1 MRFKVYLNAEDNY
14 FPANFDDILASAI
27 YGLLNSISKEYFDNF
42 KFYNFSYFNLE
53 NSYSCDDGS
62 YYARDGNVS
71 FIVSS
76 VNDDFLRLFIS
87 KLILEGVCCE
97 NNHLNVSG
105 IKLLDTPDFTKNNVF
120 ITASPIQ
127 VNIFKCNND
136 LLKYLTDLLLS
147 NYDKVYGKYSNPSL
161 NIYVGDLF
169 EKYNSLNEDSC
180 NYYYMQVILEGDIE
194 LIRFAWDIGL
204 GESNF
209 KGFGMLGLD
218 K

>member
-1 MRFKVYLNAEDNY
+1 MRFKVCLNAENNY

-27 YGLLNSISKEYFDNF
+27 YELLNSISKEYFDNF
-42 KFYNFSYFNLE
+42 KFYNFSYFTLE

-76 VNDDFLRLFIS
+76 VNDDFVRLFIS
-87 KLILEGVCCE
+87 KLILKGVYCG

-194 LIRFAWDIGL
+194 LIKFAWDTGL

-209 KGFGMLGLD
+209 KGFGMLVLD

>member
-1 MRFKVYLNAEDNY
+1 MRFKVCLNAENNY

-27 YGLLNSISKEYFDNF
+27 YELLNSISKEYFDNF
-42 KFYNFSYFNLE
+42 KFYNFSYFTLE

-76 VNDDFLRLFIS
+76 VNDDFVRLFIS
-87 KLILEGVCCE
+87 KLILKGVYCG

-147 NYDKVYGKYSNPSL
+147 NYDKVYGKYSNPS
-161 NIYVGDLF
+161 
-169 EKYNSLNEDSC
+169 S
-180 NYYYMQVILEGDIE
+180 
-194 LIRFAWDIGL
+194 
-204 GESNF
+204 
-209 KGFGMLGLD
+209 
-218 K
+218 

>member
-1 MRFKVYLNAEDNY
+1 MRFKVCLNAENNY

-27 YGLLNSISKEYFDNF
+27 YELLNSISKEYFDNF
-42 KFYNFSYFNLE
+42 KFYNFSYFTLE

-76 VNDDFLRLFIS
+76 VNDDFVRLFIS
-87 KLILEGVCCE
+87 KLILKGVYCG

-147 NYDKVYGKYSNPSL
+147 NYDKVYGKYSNPLL

>member
-1 MRFKVYLNAEDNY
+1 MKFKVFLHSENNY
-14 FPANFDDILASAI
+14 FPSNFDDILASAV
-27 YGLLNSISKEYFDNF
+27 YELLDSISKKYFNDF
-42 KFYNFSYFNLE
+42 KLYNFSYFNLE

-62 YYARDGNVS
+62 YYAREGNVS

-76 VNDDFLRLFIS
+76 VDDCFVRFFIS
-87 KLILEGVCCE
+87 KLILKGVDCL
-97 NNHLNVSG
+97 NNHLNIVG
-105 IKLLDTPDFTKNNVF
+105 IELIQTPDFTKNNVF
-120 ITASPIQ
+120 ITSSPIQ

-136 LLKYLTDLLLS
+136 LLRYLKNLLLEK
-147 NYDKVYGKYSNPSL
+147 YDNFYGKYSNQSL
-161 NIYVGDLF
+161 NIYIGDLF
-169 EKYNSLNEDSC
+169 EKYNSLEENSC
-180 NYYYMQVILEGDIE
+180 NYYYMQVILEGDIQ